1 MNDKSVNTLIP
12 EYMKQFTCIGAAC
25 EDTCCSGW
33 RVDIDEET
41 YKKYKKVKHY
51 EMKDSLN
58 KNIIRNRSNPTKS
71 NVAKMKMERLKCSF
85 LSDEGWCNIQLK
97 LGEDYLC
104 NTCTVYPRSVNNV
117 NGVIERS
124 LTVSCPEA
132 ARLIL
137 LNKNGISFEQGEEDV
152 PSRDLTNRTIHSNS
166 EDITSWKDLFNEYRY
181 ISILILQERKYT
193 LEERLLI
200 LGLLYN
206 ELEECVVSN
215 NINDIPNILGK
226 YLECLDT
233 NVFDGAF
240 DNIPKRLD
248 IQLRLCREL
257 VLLRLSQ
264 GVSSS
269 RYLECSRDMMTG
281 LKIEENFTDSALG
294 DIYEDAH
301 NKYYMP
307 FIKEH
312 EYMLENYLVN
322 YVFKDC
328 MPLDSNSPFESYAQ
342 LIVHYSLIKL
352 HLVGMANHNEGLT
365 SEMVIKLIQSISKT
379 FEHNKQFLY
388 KIMKLIKDNNFMNLT
403 YMSILIKH

>member
-1 MNDKSVNTLIP
+1 M
-12 EYMKQFTCIGAAC
+12 F
-25 EDTCCSGW
+25 
-33 RVDIDEET
+33 
-41 YKKYKKVKHY
+41 
-51 EMKDSLN
+51 
-58 KNIIRNRSNPTKS
+58 
-71 NVAKMKMERLKCSF
+71 F

-104 NTCTVYPRSVNNV
+104 DTCTVYPRRINNV

-137 LNKNGISFEQGEEDV
+137 LNKNGISFEQGQEDL
-152 PSRDLTNRTIHSNS
+152 PSRDLTSATIQSNS
-166 EDITSWKDLFNEYRY
+166 EEITSWRDLFNEYRY

-215 NINDIPNILGK
+215 NINDIPDILGK
-226 YLECLDT
+226 YLECIDT
-233 NVFDGAF
+233 DLFNGAF

-264 GVSSS
+264 GISSS

-281 LKIEENFTDSALG
+281 LKIEENLTDSALG
-294 DIYEDAH
+294 DIYDNAISE
-301 NKYYMP
+301 YYLP
-307 FIKEH
+307 FMKEH

-322 YVFKDC
+322 YVFKNC
-328 MPLDSNSPFESYAQ
+328 MPLDSKSPFQSYAQ

-379 FEHNKQFLY
+379 FEHNKQFLN
-388 KIMKLIKDNNFMNLT
+388 KIMKLIKDNKFMNLT
-403 YMSILIKH
+403 YMSILIKN